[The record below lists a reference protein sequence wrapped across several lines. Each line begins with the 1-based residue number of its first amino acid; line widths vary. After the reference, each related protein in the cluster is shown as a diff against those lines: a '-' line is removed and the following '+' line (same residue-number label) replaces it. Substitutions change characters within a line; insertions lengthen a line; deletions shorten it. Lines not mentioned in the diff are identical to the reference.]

1 MKKIFLFLVVVIG
14 LSACANDKTSSTNT
28 ATKRE
33 NISNKNI
40 ELVNQYFEYLNK
52 HDWEKMTEMYS
63 NVADFK
69 DPSLGNGIVKQTRL
83 ATSAKYQELVM
94 EFPDLKR
101 EVLKKTVSDEN
112 TVVVDLIATGTAK
125 DGTKMKLPMQTIF
138 TFQNGKIIKDFST
151 HNK

>member
-52 HDWEKMTEMYS
+52 HCLLYTS
-63 NVADFK
+63 
-69 DPSLGNGIVKQTRL
+69 PSPRDQRGSRMPS
-83 ATSAKYQELVM
+83 SA
-94 EFPDLKR
+94 
-101 EVLKKTVSDEN
+101 
-112 TVVVDLIATGTAK
+112 
-125 DGTKMKLPMQTIF
+125 
-138 TFQNGKIIKDFST
+138 
-151 HNK
+151 